1 MTFFYDLN
9 KKLAGIADK
18 PQTKT
23 LTESAQPAVA
33 EGSTGDYSAKKAR
46 AGKDIGKPGKQF
58 AQIAKSAGERYGSK
72 ERGEKVAGAV
82 LAKLRGKNEG
92 VEEGLGDVA
101 KKLGSGIKKVAQR
114 AMDTV
119 APGDEALLK
128 DLQKKVGVPQ
138 TGKKPGSELNPKVVK
153 EVNAPID
160 FDKVLDAIAALY
172 GDEIWDNDAMQDLAN
187 DLEQA
192 GPTDREL
199 DFIIAKG
206 KLPKRL
212 AGIQFSAGDNV
223 QFGEGS
229 SPMSPKQKS
238 FAALAEPKDKITFAD
253 KIAGAKKEGDMDE
266 SALQAYLG
274 KKKYGEKGMKALQQ
288 AGRDGA
294 SKAKMDRIRDQHDQM
309 DEGWDD
315 MLKAVDQ
322 QRSKMK
328 TGEKIK
334 GHKGEIEKTATGIKH
349 TRSYDAKTGETDTG
363 DDAPAQGEKRGR
375 GRPKGTGKSMGAK
388 GPSGKSKLM
397 TREGEQ
403 DPAEKG
409 EYDRE
414 GDMALDDI
422 DTIESAA
429 NELQAI
435 IDTDENLPEWVQSK
449 INKAMDYL
457 DTARDYMK
465 AQGNDQEPVTEK
477 AVSKKQQRFMGM
489 VHATQK
495 GEKAPSKEVAKV
507 AKTMKKGDAEDFAK
521 TKHKGLPEK
530 KKKEETDESTTAGS
544 VATAPTSGKSK
555 GGFSFGKGIYD
566 SYNREVEAMIAESI
580 NISMNANSD
589 GGEMGGGTR
598 SLTVTATDEDA
609 MKLAA
614 LLKMAGLG
622 GQDHGQMDE
631 AYGDTQ
637 ATENH
642 PDYPTNQETAQD
654 NFEYSG
660 GLNKP
665 KASGMSVTPVTSVQM
680 DGEDKFSLPAQM
692 NEADSDDSDLTRM
705 REMAGIREAKKPDF
719 PDLDKD
725 GNKQEPIEKAA
736 KDAKDKKVEESILA
750 MTNLWKTYRG

>member
-9 KKLAGIADK
+9 KRLATIADT
-18 PQTKT
+18 PQTKQ
-23 LTESAQPAVA
+23 LNEGAVA
-33 EGSTGDYSAKKAR
+33 EADYSAKAAR
-46 AGKDIGKPGKQF
+46 AGKDIGKPGKAF

-82 LAKLRGKNEG
+82 LAKLRKGGVKEADVGEG
-92 VEEGLGDVA
+92 NAFAKAVVDA
-101 KKLGSGIKKVAQR
+101 KKDGIQ
-114 AMDTV
+114 
-119 APGDEALLK
+119 PGEK
-128 DLQKKVGVPQ
+128 IKVG
-138 TGKKPGSELNPKVVK
+138 GKEYPVK
-153 EVNAPID
+153 EA
-160 FDKVLDAIAALY
+160 
-172 GDEIWDNDAMQDLAN
+172 
-187 DLEQA
+187 
-192 GPTDREL
+192 
-199 DFIIAKG
+199 
-206 KLPKRL
+206 
-212 AGIQFSAGDNV
+212 
-223 QFGEGS
+223 
-229 SPMSPKQKS
+229 
-238 FAALAEPKDKITFAD
+238 
-253 KIAGAKKEGDMDE
+253 DMDE

-274 KKKYGEKGMKALQQ
+274 KKKYGEKGMKALQK

-294 SKAKMDRIRDQHDQM
+294 SEKTMDKIRDQHDKM

-315 MLKAVDQ
+315 MLAAVDK
-322 QRSKMK
+322 RREMK
-328 TGEKIK
+328 PGEKVQ
-334 GHKGEIEKTATGIKH
+334 GAKGEIEKTATGIRH
-349 TRSYDAKTGETDTG
+349 TRRYDAKTGETETG
-363 DDAPAQGEKRGR
+363 DDAGSEPQKRGR

-397 TREGEQ
+397 TREGED

-435 IDTDENLPEWVQSK
+435 IDADENLPEWVQSK

-465 AQGNDQEPVTEK
+465 AQGNDPEPVAEK
-477 AVSKKQQRFMGM
+477 AVSKAQQRFMGM
-489 VHATQK
+489 AHAMQK
-495 GEKAPSKEVAKV
+495 GEKIPGASKELKKV
-507 AKTMKKGDAEDFAK
+507 AKGMKKGDVKDFAK
-521 TKHKGLPEK
+521 TKHEGLPEK
-530 KKKEETDESTTAGS
+530 KKKQETDESTTAGS

-566 SYNREVEAMIAESI
+566 SYNREVEDMIAESI

-609 MKLAA
+609 AKLAA

-622 GQDHGQMDE
+622 SGDHEQMDE

-637 ATENH
+637 ATENQ
-642 PDYPTNQETAQD
+642 PDYPTNQEQAQD

-665 KASGMSVTPVTSVQM
+665 KTTVAGDGQTTVPVTAVQM
-680 DGEDKFSLPAQM
+680 REQQDT
-692 NEADSDDSDLTRM
+692 DLAEELRRM
-705 REMAGIREAKKPDF
+705 REIAGIREGKKPDF
-719 PDLDKD
+719 VDLDKD
-725 GNKQEPIEKAA
+725 GDRKESMKKAA
-736 KDAKDKKVEESILA
+736 DDAKKHQDDKEVKESILS
-750 MTNLWKTYRG
+750 MTNLWKQYQG